1 LDDGARARDLGVD
14 DDDARTS
21 RARDAETAVD
31 DDDAARGGGSA
42 NERCGVR
49 ARRRAGRKPRGERGA
64 RGGPGS
70 FLGR

>member
-1 LDDGARARDLGVD
+1 VRRASRRVAARRDAALDDGARARDLGVD

-42 NERCGVR
+42 NER
-49 ARRRAGRKPRGERGA
+49 
-64 RGGPGS
+64 
-70 FLGR
+70 